1 MATDS
6 PKKVHLTL
14 EEAEALKRRVKA
26 TELSD
31 QDVKLIVGLISF
43 NLWLHER
50 LSRAQLSIRRLKNLF
65 GIQTE
70 KKTPKNKI

>member
-1 MATDS
+1 MATEA
-6 PKKVHLTL
+6 PKKVHLTI
-14 EEAEALKRRVKA
+14 EEAEALKTRVKA

-31 QDVKLIVGLISF
+31 RDVKLLVGLISF

-50 LSRAQLSIRRLKNLF
+50 LSRAKLSIRRLKNLF
-65 GIQTE
+65 GIKTE